1 MTFLEFIRKN
11 SILVLI
17 VIGVVGLGL
26 VMMDYSGKGSYFSR
40 DYYVQVNGTGYSYP
54 ETSSLGEN
62 GKQFVQSLYSAT
74 TSKVRNQFDT
84 NEDDVISE
92 DEQAAMN
99 AYLSQHPET
108 QEFLN
113 FLSNLLQS
121 WSYGYSKED
130 WCNIAVNRAILH
142 EEAKELG
149 VAPSKEQIDAYIQA
163 MPAFR
168 KADGSF
174 DQALYQR
181 LTGYHNGMSNNAQEG
196 AFRKVVADMMTWE
209 CLSAVMTDGVKYQTK
224 SVSDLADMLTQKVSG
239 ITAWLP
245 ADKVQEPAAPTEE
258 ELKAYWEQHA
268 DNYKTEE
275 SRIVSVYT
283 LTPAEGSSVESLM
296 MTADALM
303 QDLSAANG
311 KGFDNLLATA
321 AENPENEP
329 FTYLNAEGKSHVT
342 YALSTMAAADP
353 ALQQQVE
360 HNGKTT
366 TLAEIAFREVDASA
380 VPGVEQYEKAAA
392 EGRAD
397 DIASITQVRGYFPT
411 ADGKLLFIRVEGVQ
425 NAETLPF
432 EQAREAALADL
443 KKERADNALD
453 LAAKELFSRME
464 AAENLDA
471 AFALATEAGAEKEN
485 FGPLSVGLSDE
496 ELPQAL
502 EPQALISVASGKMAP
517 VIITPEGARFT
528 GVTGRTVEQSAEYDM
543 AKAFNIIPMQNAQL
557 RDAVL
562 RDCLHNAYVRYSI
575 NLSEHAR
582 GKE

>member
-40 DYYVQVNGTGYSYP
+40 DYYVEVNGTGYNYQ
-54 ETSSLGEN
+54 EAVALGEN
-62 GKQFVQSLYSAT
+62 GQQYVQSLYSAT
-74 TSKVRNQFDT
+74 TSKLRTQFDT
-84 NEDDVISE
+84 NEDDIISE

-99 AYLSQHPET
+99 AYLSQHPEV
-108 QEFLN
+108 QEFMSFLN
-113 FLSNLLQS
+113 GVMQG
-121 WSYGYSKED
+121 WSYGYASEA
-130 WCNIAVNRAILH
+130 WCNIAVNRSILH
-142 EEAKELG
+142 AESAKLG
-149 VAPSKEQIDAYIQA
+149 IAPSKEQIDAYIQA

-168 KADGSF
+168 KADGTF

-196 AFRKVVADMMTWE
+196 AFRKVVADMMIWE
-209 CLSAVMTDGVKYQTK
+209 CVSSLMTDGVKYQSK
-224 SVSDLADMLTQKVSG
+224 ALSDLADMLTQKVSG

-245 ADKVQEPAAPTEE
+245 ADKVQPPADPTEE
-258 ELKAYWEQHA
+258 ELKAYWEQHT
-268 DNYKTEE
+268 DSYKTAER
-275 SRIVSVYT
+275 RIVSVYT
-283 LTPAEGSSVESLM
+283 LTPGEGSSVESLM
-296 MTADALM
+296 VAADALM

-342 YALSTMAAADP
+342 YALSTFADADA

-360 HNGKTT
+360 HNGKTA
-366 TLAEIAFREVDASA
+366 TLAEIAFNEVENASTVA
-380 VPGVEQYEKAAA
+380 DYEKAAA
-392 EGRAD
+392 EGRTD

-411 ADGKLLFIRVEGVQ
+411 ADGKLLFLRVEAVEPA
-425 NAETLPF
+425 AELPF
-432 EQAREAALADL
+432 EAAREAALADL

-453 LAAKELFSRME
+453 IAAKELFTRME

-471 AFALATEAGAEKEN
+471 AFALAEEAGAAKES
-485 FGPLSVGLSDE
+485 FGPIAVGLTE
-496 ELPQAL
+496 EKLPEHL

-517 VIITPEGARFT
+517 VVITPDGARFT
-528 GVTGRTVEQSAEYDM
+528 GVTGRIVEQSPEYEM
-543 AKAFNIIPMQNAQL
+543 AKAFSLIPSQNAQL
-557 RDAVL
+557 STAILLDWI
-562 RDCLHNAYVRYSI
+562 HNAYARYPI

-582 GKE
+582 AKK

>member
-40 DYYVQVNGTGYSYP
+40 DYYVEVNGTGYNYQ
-54 ETSSLGEN
+54 EAVALGEN
-62 GKQFVQSLYSAT
+62 GQQYVQSLYSAT
-74 TSKVRNQFDT
+74 TSKLRTQFDT
-84 NEDDVISE
+84 NEDDIISE

-99 AYLSQHPET
+99 AYLSQHPEV
-108 QEFLN
+108 QEFMSFLN
-113 FLSNLLQS
+113 GVMQG
-121 WSYGYSKED
+121 WSYGYASEA

-142 EEAKELG
+142 AESAKLG
-149 VAPSKEQIDAYIQA
+149 IAPSKEQIDAYIQA

-168 KADGSF
+168 KADGTF

-196 AFRKVVADMMTWE
+196 AFRKVVADMMIWE
-209 CLSAVMTDGVKYQTK
+209 CVSSLMTDGVKYQSK
-224 SVSDLADMLTQKVSG
+224 ALSDLADMLTQKVSG

-245 ADKVQEPAAPTEE
+245 ADKVQAPADPTEE
-258 ELKAYWEQHA
+258 ELKAYWEQHT
-268 DNYKTEE
+268 DSYKTAER
-275 SRIVSVYT
+275 RIVSVYT
-283 LTPAEGSSVESLM
+283 LTPGEGSSVESLM
-296 MTADALM
+296 VAADALM

-329 FTYLNAEGKSHVT
+329 FTYQNAEGKSHVT
-342 YALSTMAAADP
+342 YALSTFADADA

-360 HNGKTT
+360 HNGKTA
-366 TLAEIAFREVDASA
+366 TLAEIAFNEVESAST
-380 VPGVEQYEKAAA
+380 VEDYEKAAA
-392 EGRAD
+392 EGRTD

-411 ADGKLLFIRVEGVQ
+411 ADGKLLFLRVEAVEPA
-425 NAETLPF
+425 AELPF

-453 LAAKELFSRME
+453 IAAKELFTRME

-471 AFALATEAGAEKEN
+471 AFALAEEAGAAKES
-485 FGPLSVGLSDE
+485 FGPIAVGLTE
-496 ELPQAL
+496 EKLPEHL

-517 VIITPEGARFT
+517 VVITADGARFT
-528 GVTGRTVEQSAEYDM
+528 GVTGRIVEQSPEYEM
-543 AKAFNIIPMQNAQL
+543 AKAFSLIPSQNAQL
-557 RDAVL
+557 STAILLDWI
-562 RDCLHNAYVRYSI
+562 HNAYARYHI

-582 GKE
+582 AKK